1 MCVKVNR
8 HVYRIPGCQRLGS
21 SSLSDTLLRCAEVDL
36 YRPIWSTKVVE
47 EAKRAICRVHPD
59 LSESRV
65 SWRFSNMNTAFPFS
79 EISDK
84 QWEGLVSGVHLPDQ
98 DDRHVVAAAAAA
110 GADVIVT
117 SNLKDFPVVELAE
130 YSLEPVGPDTFLC
143 DMLDLN
149 PNAVQHAVR
158 MQIRNLKRP
167 PMSVDKLLGYLKRAN
182 VPEFVAD
189 YRSRFTD

>member
-1 MCVKVNR
+1 MFAAFLDANVLVPVHLC
-8 HVYRIPGCQRLGS
+8 
-21 SSLSDTLLRCAEVDL
+21 DTLLRCAEMDL

-65 SWRFSNMNTAFPFS
+65 SSRFSNMNKAFPFS
-79 EISDK
+79 EITDK
-84 QWEGLVSGVHLPDQ
+84 QWEGLVSGVHLPDR
-98 DDRHVVAAAAAA
+98 DDRHVVAAASAA

-117 SNLKDFPVVELAE
+117 ANLKDFPADELAE
-130 YSLEPVGPDTFLC
+130 YALESVGPDTFLC

-149 PNAVQHAVR
+149 PDAVQHAVR
-158 MQIRNLKRP
+158 MQVRNLKRP

-182 VPEFVAD
+182 VPEFVEG
-189 YRSRFTD
+189 YRSLFID